1 MSARIDLDRLQAS
14 LHTKWLG
21 QNIFFSKAIDS
32 TNDWAKELAKLGAQE
47 GTVAFAETQ
56 TAGRGRLNREWVS
69 PKGGL
74 WLSVILRPETKSTE
88 AAKLMFIAGLA
99 VARVLHRLYGL
110 AAEVKWPND
119 VLVDGKKICGILGET
134 NATRNAVSFVILGIG
149 INANFNVNKTLPK
162 TLRETA
168 TSLQSMLGQRVKLE
182 ELFLALMEEIEKLY
196 DTYKTVGFSTILGE
210 WKKCAGFLN
219 KLVEV
224 ACANERLIGVACD
237 VDCEGALLL
246 KLKDGR
252 MKRILVGDV
261 SFPEQIRF
269 CLK

>member
-1 MSARIDLDRLQAS
+1 M
-14 LHTKWLG
+14 HTKWLG
-21 QNIFFSKAIDS
+21 HNIFFSKVIDS

-56 TAGRGRLNREWVS
+56 TAGHGRLRREWVS

-74 WLSVILRPETKSTE
+74 WFSVILRPETQSAE

-99 VARVLHRLYGL
+99 VARVLRRLYGL

-134 NATRNAVSFVILGIG
+134 NAACKTASFVILGIG
-149 INANFNVNKTLPK
+149 INANFNLDKFLPDA
-162 TLRETA
+162 LRETV
-168 TSLQSMLGQRVKLE
+168 TSLQSMLGQKVKLE
-182 ELFLALMEEIEKLY
+182 ELFLALMEETEKLY

-210 WKKCAGFLN
+210 WKKCAGFLD

-224 ACANERLIGVACD
+224 ACASERLIGVACD

-261 SFPEQIRF
+261 SLPEEP
-269 CLK
+269 